1 MSPFDLQASEYAT
14 ALAALETGAVIC
26 PVSPAGLLRFSGEES
41 QLFLHNQ
48 LSSDVKALNPDQAQY
63 SSYSTAK
70 GRMQANFL
78 LFQQEGDYW
87 LQLADDLAPAMQKRL
102 SMFILRSKTRC
113 RDASAE
119 RVLLGLAGPR
129 AAEFVRPLTG
139 SSELTELAVHHGE
152 NGSVI
157 ALPGARFL
165 LVIAPQSASDL
176 AQRFI
181 AAGCVPGNDDLWR
194 LTDIRAGIPWICTAT
209 QEEFVLQMANLDLI
223 GGVSFA
229 KGCYPG
235 QEIVARTRY
244 LGKIKRRT
252 LRVRCPSAAQA
263 GQEVFSPEM
272 NGQPSGKVLQA
283 APAEAGN
290 FEMLVAAQLSSVEH
304 GLHLDAID
312 GPALEPLPLPYA
324 IE

>member
-1 MSPFDLQASEYAT
+1 MSPFDLQASGYAI

-26 PVSPAGLLRFSGEES
+26 PVSPAGLLYFDGEES
-41 QLFLHNQ
+41 QPFLHNQ

-78 LFQQEGDYW
+78 LFQQDGDYW

-102 SMFILRSKTRC
+102 SMFILRSKTHC

-129 AAEFVRPLTG
+129 AAECVRTLTG
-139 SSELTELAVHHGE
+139 CGELAELAIHHGK
-152 NGSVI
+152 NSSVI
-157 ALPGARFL
+157 ALPGGRFQ
-165 LVIAPQSASDL
+165 LVVAPQAAEAL
-176 AQRFI
+176 TQRLI
-181 AAGCVPGNDDLWR
+181 AAGCIPGNGDVWR
-194 LTDIRAGIPWICTAT
+194 LTDIRAGIPWISAAT

-223 GGVSFA
+223 GGVSFT

-244 LGKIKRRT
+244 LGKVKRRT
-252 LRVRCPSAAQA
+252 LRARCASAVQA

-283 APAEAGN
+283 APDGAGGC
-290 FEMLVAAQLSSVEH
+290 EILAAVQLSSVEH
-304 GLHLDAID
+304 GLHLTAAD
-312 GPALEPLPLPYA
+312 GPALELLPLPY
-324 IE
+324 IVE